1 MQITITAR
9 HFELTKAIRDYVE
22 GACLKLKK
30 YFDHIITM
38 HVTLALENNRNICEL
53 SLHAS
58 RYSLQS
64 QSEEL
69 DMYLSI
75 DTAIDKMEIQIKK
88 LKEKVTYHQ
97 KKALK
102 ENYEGFDEFSRASEF
117 HFNATSKARKTI
129 KTKRV
134 VPEIL
139 SIPEALEKID
149 EVKEEFLIFKNV
161 ETDRL
166 NVLVR
171 KDEEHFKLFEP

>member
-22 GACLKLKK
+22 TSCLKVKK
-30 YFDHIITM
+30 YFDHIINV
-38 HVTLALENNRNICEL
+38 HVTLALENSRNICEI

-58 RYSLQS
+58 RFNLQS
-64 QSEEL
+64 QAEEM

-75 DTAIDKMEIQIKK
+75 DTALDKMEAQIKK
-88 LKEKVTYHQ
+88 LKDRVTDHQ

-102 ENYEGFDEFSRASEF
+102 EHFDDFSRESDIHVNTE
-117 HFNATSKARKTI
+117 SRVRKTL

-134 VPEIL
+134 VPEDL
-139 SIPEALEKID
+139 TVQEALEKID
-149 EVKEEFLIFKNV
+149 GIKEEFLIFKNV

-166 NVLVR
+166 NVLVKR
-171 KDEEHFKLFEP
+171 DAEHFKLFEP